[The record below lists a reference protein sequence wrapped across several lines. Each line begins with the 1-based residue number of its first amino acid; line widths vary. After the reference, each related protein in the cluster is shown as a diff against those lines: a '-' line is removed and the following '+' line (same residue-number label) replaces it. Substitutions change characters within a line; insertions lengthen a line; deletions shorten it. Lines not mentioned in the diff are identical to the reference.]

1 MIALIRSYGRI
12 KYMSRFYLGVL
23 YGVSAYVVW
32 GFLPLYWKLVEEA
45 GAYEILAHRGIWS
58 LLICVSLLALRK
70 QLKSAYEMV
79 RSSRT
84 FSLLFLASGL
94 LTINWGVYI
103 WSVTVN
109 RVVEA
114 ALGYYITPLINV
126 TFGVL
131 LLREKLRP
139 AQWIAVALAA
149 AGVVILTLGYGSLP
163 WIALVLAI
171 SWGSYSLIKKSLNL
185 GALETLSLE
194 TLFAFLPNLVFLLI
208 IQGNGSAEFGSTWT
222 ISILL
227 FGAGAATVI
236 PLLLFNGSTTRLPL
250 STVGLLQ
257 YITPTIMFFIGIY
270 INNEDI
276 SMTKVIG
283 FAFIWLALA
292 VLSRDLY
299 RSSRPLDDGIAKAL

>member
-1 MIALIRSYGRI
+1 MTKFNKGLI
-12 KYMSRFYLGVL
+12 FGVT
-23 YGVSAYVVW
+23 AYVIW
-32 GFLPLYWKLVEEA
+32 GLLPLYWKLVEEA

-58 LLICVSLLALRK
+58 LLLCVLLLVLRK
-70 QLKSAYEMV
+70 QIKSAIQMV
-79 RSSRT
+79 RASRT
-84 FSLLFLASGL
+84 MSMLFLASGL

-139 AQWIAVALAA
+139 LQWTAVGLAA
-149 AGVVILTLGYGSLP
+149 AGVSVLTVGYGALP
-163 WIALVLAI
+163 WIALVL
-171 SWGSYSLIKKSLNL
+171 SVTWGGYSVVKKSLNL
-185 GALETLSLE
+185 GALETLTVE
-194 TLFAFLPNLVFLLI
+194 TMFAFLPNLIFLFVI
-208 IQGNGSAEFGSTWT
+208 EANGTAEFGKDWFNSL
-222 ISILL
+222 LL

-257 YITPTIMFFIGIY
+257 YITPTIMFFIGIFV
-270 INNEDI
+270 NNEHI
-276 SMTKVIG
+276 SSTKIAG
-283 FAFIWLALA
+283 FVFIWFALA

-299 RSSRPLDDGIAKAL
+299 RSSRSLNNGNA

>member
-1 MIALIRSYGRI
+1 MTKFNKGLLFGI
-12 KYMSRFYLGVL
+12 
-23 YGVSAYVVW
+23 SAYIIW
-32 GFLPLYWKLVEEA
+32 GLLPLYWKLVEEA

-58 LLICVSLLALRK
+58 LLICISLLALRK
-70 QLKSAYEMV
+70 QLRSAYVMV

-84 FSLLFLASGL
+84 LSLLFLASGL

-149 AGVVILTLGYGSLP
+149 VGVVILTLGYGSLP

-194 TLFAFLPNLVFLLI
+194 TLFAFLPNLVFLFI

-222 ISILL
+222 ISLLL

-257 YITPTIMFFIGIY
+257 YITPTIMFFIGIF

>member
-1 MIALIRSYGRI
+1 MTKVNRGLL
-12 KYMSRFYLGVL
+12 F
-23 YGVSAYVVW
+23 GVSAYIIW
-32 GFLPLYWKLVEEA
+32 GLLPLYWKLVEEA

-257 YITPTIMFFIGIY
+257 YITPTIMFVIGIY
-270 INNEDI
+270 VNNEDI
-276 SMTKVIG
+276 STTKVLG

>member
-1 MIALIRSYGRI
+1 MTKFNKGLLFGI
-12 KYMSRFYLGVL
+12 
-23 YGVSAYVVW
+23 SAYIIW
-32 GFLPLYWKLVEEA
+32 GLLPLYWKLVEKA

-58 LLICVSLLALRK
+58 LLICISLLALRK
-70 QLKSAYEMV
+70 QLKSAYVMV

-84 FSLLFLASGL
+84 LSLLFLASGL

-194 TLFAFLPNLVFLLI
+194 TLFAFLPNLVFLFI

-222 ISILL
+222 ISLLL

-257 YITPTIMFFIGIY
+257 YITPTIMFFIGIF

>member
-1 MIALIRSYGRI
+1 MTKFNKGLLFGI
-12 KYMSRFYLGVL
+12 
-23 YGVSAYVVW
+23 SAYIIW
-32 GFLPLYWKLVEEA
+32 GLLPLYWKLVEEA

-58 LLICVSLLALRK
+58 LLICISLLALRK
-70 QLKSAYEMV
+70 QLRSAYVMV

-84 FSLLFLASGL
+84 LSLLFLASGL

-131 LLREKLRP
+131 LLREKLRT

-149 AGVVILTLGYGSLP
+149 VGVVILTLGYGSLP

-194 TLFAFLPNLVFLLI
+194 TLFAFLPNLVFLFI
-208 IQGNGSAEFGSTWT
+208 IQGNGSSEFGSTWT
-222 ISILL
+222 ISLLL

-257 YITPTIMFFIGIY
+257 YITPTIMFFIGIF

>member
-1 MIALIRSYGRI
+1 MTKFNKGLLFGI
-12 KYMSRFYLGVL
+12 
-23 YGVSAYVVW
+23 SAYIIW
-32 GFLPLYWKLVEEA
+32 GLLPLYWKLVEEA

-58 LLICVSLLALRK
+58 LLICISLLALRK
-70 QLKSAYEMV
+70 QLKSAYVMV

-84 FSLLFLASGL
+84 LSLLFLASGL

-139 AQWIAVALAA
+139 AQWIAVALAG

-194 TLFAFLPNLVFLLI
+194 TLFAFLPNLVFLFI

-222 ISILL
+222 ISLLL

-257 YITPTIMFFIGIY
+257 YITPTIMFFIGIF

>member
-1 MIALIRSYGRI
+1 MTKFNKGLLFGI
-12 KYMSRFYLGVL
+12 
-23 YGVSAYVVW
+23 SAYIIW
-32 GFLPLYWKLVEEA
+32 GLLPLYWKLVEEA

-58 LLICVSLLALRK
+58 LLICISLLALRK
-70 QLKSAYEMV
+70 QLKSAYVMV

-84 FSLLFLASGL
+84 LSLLFLASGL

-139 AQWIAVALAA
+139 AQWIAVALAG

-194 TLFAFLPNLVFLLI
+194 TLFAFLPNLVFLFI
-208 IQGNGSAEFGSTWT
+208 IQGNGSAEFGSTWS
-222 ISILL
+222 ISLLL

-257 YITPTIMFFIGIY
+257 YITPTIMFFIGIF

>member
-1 MIALIRSYGRI
+1 MTKFNKGLLFGI
-12 KYMSRFYLGVL
+12 
-23 YGVSAYVVW
+23 SAYLLW
-32 GFLPLYWKLVEEA
+32 GLLPLYWQLVEEA

-58 LLICVSLLALRK
+58 LLLCVVLLALRK
-70 QLKSAYEMV
+70 QIKSAYVMV

-84 FSLLFLASGL
+84 LSLLFLASGL

-139 AQWIAVALAA
+139 LQWTAVGFAA
-149 AGVVILTLGYGSLP
+149 VGVAILTVGYGALP
-163 WIALVLAI
+163 WIALVLSI

-185 GALETLSLE
+185 GALETLSVE
-194 TLFAFLPNLVFLLI
+194 TFFAFLPNLIYLFI
-208 IQGNGSAEFGSTWT
+208 IERNGSAAFGDGLMM
-222 ISILL
+222 SILL
-227 FGAGAATVI
+227 FGAGAATVV

-257 YITPTIMFFIGIY
+257 YITPTIMFFIGIF

-276 SMTKVIG
+276 STLKIAG
-283 FAFIWLALA
+283 FAFIWIALA
-292 VLSRDLY
+292 FLSRDLY
-299 RSSRPLDDGIAKAL
+299 RSSRTVNNSNA

>member
-1 MIALIRSYGRI
+1 MTKFNKGLL
-12 KYMSRFYLGVL
+12 F
-23 YGVSAYVVW
+23 GVSAYIIW
-32 GFLPLYWKLVEEA
+32 GLLPLYWKLVEEA

-58 LLICVSLLALRK
+58 LLICLSLLALRK
-70 QLKSAYEMV
+70 QLKSAYVMV

-84 FSLLFLASGL
+84 LSLLFLASGL

-131 LLREKLRP
+131 LLREKLRS

-194 TLFAFLPNLVFLLI
+194 TLFAFIPNLVFLLI
-208 IQGNGSAEFGSTWT
+208 IE
-222 ISILL
+222 
-227 FGAGAATVI
+227 
-236 PLLLFNGSTTRLPL
+236 
-250 STVGLLQ
+250 
-257 YITPTIMFFIGIY
+257 
-270 INNEDI
+270 
-276 SMTKVIG
+276 
-283 FAFIWLALA
+283 
-292 VLSRDLY
+292 
-299 RSSRPLDDGIAKAL
+299 

>member
-1 MIALIRSYGRI
+1 MT
-12 KYMSRFYLGVL
+12 RFNKGLLFGI
-23 YGVSAYVVW
+23 SAYIIW
-32 GFLPLYWKLVEEA
+32 GLLPLYWKLVEEA

-58 LLICVSLLALRK
+58 LLICISLLALRK
-70 QLKSAYEMV
+70 QLKSAYVMV

-84 FSLLFLASGL
+84 LSLLFLASGL

-139 AQWIAVALAA
+139 PQWIAVALAA

-194 TLFAFLPNLVFLLI
+194 TLFAFLPNLVFLFI

-222 ISILL
+222 ISLLL

-257 YITPTIMFFIGIY
+257 YITPTIMFFIGIF

>member
-1 MIALIRSYGRI
+1 MTKVNKGLL
-12 KYMSRFYLGVL
+12 F
-23 YGVSAYVVW
+23 GVSAYIIW
-32 GFLPLYWKLVEEA
+32 GLLPLYWKLVEEA

-58 LLICVSLLALRK
+58 LLICLSLLALRK

-171 SWGSYSLIKKSLNL
+171 SFGSYSLIKKSLNL

-194 TLFAFLPNLVFLLI
+194 TLFAFLPNLVFLFI
-208 IQGNGSAEFGSTWT
+208 IQGNGSAEFGSTWS
-222 ISILL
+222 ISMLL

-276 SMTKVIG
+276 STTKVIG

>member
-1 MIALIRSYGRI
+1 MTKVNKGLL
-12 KYMSRFYLGVL
+12 F
-23 YGVSAYVVW
+23 GVSAYIIW
-32 GFLPLYWKLVEEA
+32 GLLPLYWKLVEEA

-131 LLREKLRP
+131 LLREKLRT

-257 YITPTIMFFIGIY
+257 YITPTIMFFIGIF
-270 INNEDI
+270 INDEDI

>member
-1 MIALIRSYGRI
+1 MTKVNKGLL
-12 KYMSRFYLGVL
+12 F
-23 YGVSAYVVW
+23 GVSAYIIW
-32 GFLPLYWKLVEEA
+32 GLLPLYWKLVEEA

-84 FSLLFLASGL
+84 LSLLFLASGL

-194 TLFAFLPNLVFLLI
+194 TLFAFLPNLVFILI

-276 SMTKVIG
+276 STTKVLG

>member
-1 MIALIRSYGRI
+1 MTKFNKGLL
-12 KYMSRFYLGVL
+12 F
-23 YGVSAYVVW
+23 GVSAYLIW
-32 GFLPLYWKLVEEA
+32 GALPLYWKLVEEA

-58 LLICVSLLALRK
+58 LLLCVLLLALRK
-70 QLKSAYEMV
+70 QIKSAFVMV
-79 RSSRT
+79 RASRT
-84 FSLLFLASGL
+84 LSLLFLASGL

-139 AQWIAVALAA
+139 FQWTAVGLASV
-149 AGVVILTLGYGSLP
+149 GVAILTVGYGALP

-171 SWGSYSLIKKSLNL
+171 SWGGYSVTKKSLNL
-185 GALETLSLE
+185 GALETLSVE
-194 TLFAFLPNLVFLLI
+194 TLFAFFPNLIYLFI
-208 IQGNGSAEFGSTWT
+208 IESNGSAEFGDSWMM
-222 ISILL
+222 SILL
-227 FGAGAATVI
+227 FGAGAATVV

-257 YITPTIMFFIGIY
+257 YITPTIMFFIGIF

-276 SMTKVIG
+276 STTKIAG
-283 FAFIWLALA
+283 FFFIWIALA

-299 RSSRPLDDGIAKAL
+299 RSSRAINNSNA

>member
-1 MIALIRSYGRI
+1 MT
-12 KYMSRFYLGVL
+12 RFNKGLLFGI
-23 YGVSAYVVW
+23 SAYIIW
-32 GFLPLYWKLVEEA
+32 GLLPLYWQLVEEA

-58 LLICVSLLALRK
+58 LLICISLLALRK
-70 QLKSAYEMV
+70 QLKSAYVMV

-84 FSLLFLASGL
+84 LSLLFLASGL

-194 TLFAFLPNLVFLLI
+194 TLFAFLPNLVFLFI
-208 IQGNGSAEFGSTWT
+208 IQVNGSAEFGSTWS
-222 ISILL
+222 ISLLL

-257 YITPTIMFFIGIY
+257 YITPTIMFFIGIF

>member
-1 MIALIRSYGRI
+1 MTKFNKGLL
-12 KYMSRFYLGVL
+12 F
-23 YGVSAYVVW
+23 GVSAYIIW
-32 GFLPLYWKLVEEA
+32 GLLPLYWKLVEEA

-58 LLICVSLLALRK
+58 LLICLSLLALRK

-194 TLFAFLPNLVFLLI
+194 TLFAFLPNLVFLFI

-222 ISILL
+222 ISLLL

-257 YITPTIMFFIGIY
+257 YITPTIMFFIGIF

-276 SMTKVIG
+276 SKTKVIG

>member
-1 MIALIRSYGRI
+1 MTKVNKGLL
-12 KYMSRFYLGVL
+12 F
-23 YGVSAYVVW
+23 GVSAYILW
-32 GFLPLYWKLVEEA
+32 GLLPLYWKLVEEA

-171 SWGSYSLIKKSLNL
+171 SFGSYSLIKKSLNL

-276 SMTKVIG
+276 STTKVIG

>member
-1 MIALIRSYGRI
+1 MTKVNKGLLFGI
-12 KYMSRFYLGVL
+12 
-23 YGVSAYVVW
+23 SAYIIW
-32 GFLPLYWKLVEEA
+32 GLLPLYWKLVEEA

-70 QLKSAYEMV
+70 QLKSAYVMV

-84 FSLLFLASGL
+84 LSLLFLASGL

-109 RVVEA
+109 RVIEA

-257 YITPTIMFFIGIY
+257 YITPTIMFFIGIF
-270 INNEDI
+270 INDEDI

>member
-1 MIALIRSYGRI
+1 MTKVNKGLL
-12 KYMSRFYLGVL
+12 F
-23 YGVSAYVVW
+23 GVSAYIIW
-32 GFLPLYWKLVEEA
+32 GLLPLYWKLVEEA

-194 TLFAFLPNLVFLLI
+194 TLFAFLPNLVFLFI

-276 SMTKVIG
+276 STTKVIG

>member
-1 MIALIRSYGRI
+1 MTKINKGLL
-12 KYMSRFYLGVL
+12 F
-23 YGVSAYVVW
+23 GVSAYIIW
-32 GFLPLYWKLVEEA
+32 GLLPLYWKLVEEA

-257 YITPTIMFFIGIY
+257 YITPTIMFFIGIF
-270 INNEDI
+270 INDEDI

-299 RSSRPLDDGIAKAL
+299 QSSRPLDDGIAKAL

>member
-1 MIALIRSYGRI
+1 MTKFNKGLL
-12 KYMSRFYLGVL
+12 F
-23 YGVSAYVVW
+23 GVSAYIIW
-32 GFLPLYWKLVEEA
+32 GLLPLYWKLVEEA

-58 LLICVSLLALRK
+58 LLICLSLLALRK

-84 FSLLFLASGL
+84 LSLLFLASGL

-194 TLFAFLPNLVFLLI
+194 TLFAFIPNLVFLLI
-208 IQGNGSAEFGSTWT
+208 IESNGSAEFGSTWS

-276 SMTKVIG
+276 STTKVIG
-283 FAFIWLALA
+283 FAFIWIALA

>member
-1 MIALIRSYGRI
+1 MTKFNKGLLFGI
-12 KYMSRFYLGVL
+12 
-23 YGVSAYVVW
+23 SAYIIW
-32 GFLPLYWKLVEEA
+32 GLLPLYWKLVEEA

-58 LLICVSLLALRK
+58 LLICISLLALRK
-70 QLKSAYEMV
+70 QLKSAYVMV

-84 FSLLFLASGL
+84 LSLLFLASGL

-194 TLFAFLPNLVFLLI
+194 TLFAFLPNLVFLVI

-222 ISILL
+222 ISLLL

-257 YITPTIMFFIGIY
+257 YITPTIMFFIGIF

-283 FAFIWLALA
+283 FAFIWLALS

>member
-1 MIALIRSYGRI
+1 MTKFNKGLLFGI
-12 KYMSRFYLGVL
+12 
-23 YGVSAYVVW
+23 SAYIIW
-32 GFLPLYWKLVEEA
+32 GLLPLYWKLVEEA

-58 LLICVSLLALRK
+58 LLICISLLALRE
-70 QLKSAYEMV
+70 QLRSAYVMV

-84 FSLLFLASGL
+84 LSLLFLASGL

-139 AQWIAVALAA
+139 SQWIAVALAA
-149 AGVVILTLGYGSLP
+149 VGVVILTLGYGSLP

-194 TLFAFLPNLVFLLI
+194 TLFAFLPNLVFLFI

-257 YITPTIMFFIGIY
+257 YITPTIMFFIGIF

>member
-1 MIALIRSYGRI
+1 MTKVNKGLL
-12 KYMSRFYLGVL
+12 F
-23 YGVSAYVVW
+23 GVSAYILW
-32 GFLPLYWKLVEEA
+32 GILPLYWKLVEEA

-149 AGVVILTLGYGSLP
+149 AGEVILTLGYGSLP

-276 SMTKVIG
+276 STIKVLG

>member
-1 MIALIRSYGRI
+1 MT
-12 KYMSRFYLGVL
+12 RFNKGLLFGI
-23 YGVSAYVVW
+23 SAYIIW
-32 GFLPLYWKLVEEA
+32 GLLPLYWKLVEEA

-58 LLICVSLLALRK
+58 LLICISLLALRK
-70 QLKSAYEMV
+70 QLKSAYVMV

-84 FSLLFLASGL
+84 LSLLFLASGL

-139 AQWIAVALAA
+139 AQWIAVTLAA

-194 TLFAFLPNLVFLLI
+194 TLFAFLPNLVFLFI

-222 ISILL
+222 ISLLL

-257 YITPTIMFFIGIY
+257 YITPTIMFFIGILV
-270 INNEDI
+270 NNEDI

>member
-1 MIALIRSYGRI
+1 MTKVNKGLL
-12 KYMSRFYLGVL
+12 F
-23 YGVSAYVVW
+23 GVSAYIIW
-32 GFLPLYWKLVEEA
+32 GLLPLYWQLVEEA

-58 LLICVSLLALRK
+58 LLICISLLALRK
-70 QLKSAYEMV
+70 QLKSAYVMV

-84 FSLLFLASGL
+84 LSLLFLASGL

-194 TLFAFLPNLVFLLI
+194 TLFAFLPNLVFLFI

-222 ISILL
+222 ISLLL

-257 YITPTIMFFIGIY
+257 YITPTIMFFIGIF

>member
-1 MIALIRSYGRI
+1 MTKFNKGLLFGI
-12 KYMSRFYLGVL
+12 
-23 YGVSAYVVW
+23 SAYIIW
-32 GFLPLYWKLVEEA
+32 GLLPLYWKLVEEA

-58 LLICVSLLALRK
+58 LLICISLLALRK
-70 QLKSAYEMV
+70 QLRSAYVMV

-84 FSLLFLASGL
+84 LSLLFLASGL

-149 AGVVILTLGYGSLP
+149 VGVVILTLGYGSLP

-208 IQGNGSAEFGSTWT
+208 IESNGSAEFGSTWT
-222 ISILL
+222 ISLLL

-250 STVGLLQ
+250 STIGLLQ
-257 YITPTIMFFIGIY
+257 YITPTIMFFIGIF

>member
-1 MIALIRSYGRI
+1 MTKVNKGLL
-12 KYMSRFYLGVL
+12 F
-23 YGVSAYVVW
+23 GVSAYIIW
-32 GFLPLYWKLVEEA
+32 GLLPLYWKLVEEA

-58 LLICVSLLALRK
+58 LLICLSLLALRK

-194 TLFAFLPNLVFLLI
+194 TLFAFLPNLVFILI

-276 SMTKVIG
+276 STTKVIG

>member
-1 MIALIRSYGRI
+1 MTKVNKGLL
-12 KYMSRFYLGVL
+12 F
-23 YGVSAYVVW
+23 GVSAYILW
-32 GFLPLYWKLVEEA
+32 GILPLYWKLVEEA

-194 TLFAFLPNLVFLLI
+194 TLFAFLPNLVFLFI

-257 YITPTIMFFIGIY
+257 YITPTIMFFIGIF
-270 INNEDI
+270 INDEDI
-276 SMTKVIG
+276 STTKVLG

>member
-1 MIALIRSYGRI
+1 MTKVNKGLL
-12 KYMSRFYLGVL
+12 F
-23 YGVSAYVVW
+23 GVSAYIIW
-32 GFLPLYWKLVEEA
+32 GLLPLYWKLVEEA

-84 FSLLFLASGL
+84 LSLLFLASGL

-194 TLFAFLPNLVFLLI
+194 TLFAFLPNLVFLFI
-208 IQGNGSAEFGSTWT
+208 IQGNGSAEFGSTWS
-222 ISILL
+222 ISLLL

-276 SMTKVIG
+276 STTKVLG